1 NGGFVPGIRPG
12 QPTAD
17 FIKKSSHK
25 LTWFGAIFL
34 AVLAVLPS
42 IVQIISGYFSKDI
55 AKIELWF
62 GGTTVLILVG
72 VALETVKQLEAQL
85 LMRNYKGFLD

>member
-1 NGGFVPGIRPG
+1 
-12 QPTAD
+12 
-17 FIKKSSHK
+17 
-25 LTWFGAIFL
+25 TWFGSIFL
-34 AVLAVLPS
+34 AVLAVFPTV
-42 IVQIISGYFSKDI
+42 IQIISSYFSKEI
-55 AKIELWF
+55 GSVNLWF